1 MGIASFIES
10 DPVPNL
16 RSPIEFGTS
25 AIVYANLGAPLMQ
38 AGYIWCISG
47 KHFVGVFPKG
57 RARGSVLFFNHTA

>member
-10 DPVPNL
+10 DPAPNL

-38 AGYIWCISG
+38 AG
-47 KHFVGVFPKG
+47 
-57 RARGSVLFFNHTA
+57 